1 MIRTLEVIRQRSAR
15 AAKAWIVAALLVFA
29 AGVIAPAR
37 AADGT
42 VTLNFVNAD
51 IDAVIKAV
59 AEITGRNFV
68 VDPRVKG
75 TINIV
80 SAKPVPVSLVYP
92 TLLSALR
99 LQGFAAIES
108 DGLVKIV
115 PEADA
120 KQHGGTVTTGG
131 VGAGGDRLVTQ
142 VITLK
147 FESAQQLVNVLRPL
161 ITPNN
166 TIVAYPATNALI
178 ITDYAEN
185 LKRHFVRHLQPFA
198 GLQR

>member
-1 MIRTLEVIRQRSAR
+1 M
-15 AAKAWIVAALLVFA
+15 VAALLVLA
-29 AGVIAPAR
+29 AGVTSPVR
-37 AADGT
+37 AADAT

-99 LQGFAAIES
+99 LQGFAAIEC
-108 DGLVKIV
+108 DGIVKIV

-120 KQHGGTVTTGG
+120 KQHGGAVTTGG
-131 VGAGGDRLVTQ
+131 AG
-142 VITLK
+142 
-147 FESAQQLVNVLRPL
+147 
-161 ITPNN
+161 
-166 TIVAYPATNALI
+166 PAAI
-178 ITDYAEN
+178 AW
-185 LKRHFVRHLQPFA
+185 
-198 GLQR
+198 